1 MSYARRALI
10 SRDYRDPMGQILY
23 EVRISKLPLNDLE
36 RFHSNVLKHVA
47 VHIPDRLLEL
57 LIEGLSSEEEARSA
71 LNEAVAGGGP
81 VEVRLREDA
90 PLQVIDKLA
99 TSSWREGN
107 EMNNHRFQ
115 IRGCIKDIESGET
128 GIVDEIKEVGGITIY
143 VVSLQGQAQ
152 IGGVSQ
158 EWREDQVTDCSAKP

>member
-1 MSYARRALI
+1 
-10 SRDYRDPMGQILY
+10 MGQILY

-107 EMNNHRFQ
+107 EMNNS
-115 IRGCIKDIESGET
+115 K
-128 GIVDEIKEVGGITIY
+128 Y
-143 VVSLQGQAQ
+143 VVALRTSKVVKPALWMKSKKWA
-152 IGGVSQ
+152 VSRYT
-158 EWREDQVTDCSAKP
+158 W